1 MAENKVKTVNEPKDE
16 EEQIQ
21 DIVLEVKDLHKAYG
35 PKQVLKGVNLE
46 VKKGEVFGFIGKNG
60 IGKSTTIGSIIG
72 LKNFDSGEIYI
83 NGHDVK
89 KEARYCKSLFGYV
102 PSEPTAYEMMTG
114 REYLEFVGSS
124 YNMIQ
129 ESFDSNYKF
138 LVNKLGMDEYDMNKK
153 ISEYSHG
160 MKQKVCIMASLIHNP
175 MLWVMDEPTVGLDI
189 IVYEVLT
196 KMIVEFARNGRT
208 VFITSHNLDLV
219 AKVCDRVAIIN
230 DGVVMNLIDFRKEP
244 LKRREITKIFFK
256 TYGEEIPE

>member
-1 MAENKVKTVNEPKDE
+1 MANDNSKVLKKEEVVE
-16 EEQIQ
+16 EEVQ
-21 DIVLEVKDLHKAYG
+21 DVVLEVKDLYKAYG
-35 PKQVLKGVNLE
+35 PKEVLKGVNLE
-46 VKKGEVFGFIGKNG
+46 VKRGEVFGFIGKNG

-72 LKNFDSGEIYI
+72 LKNFDKGEIYI

-89 KEARYCKSLFGYV
+89 KESRLSKSLFGYV

-114 REYLEFVGSS
+114 REYLEFVASA

-138 LVNKLGMDEYDMNKK
+138 LVQKLGMNEYDMNKK
-153 ISEYSHG
+153 MSEYSHG

-175 MLWVMDEPTVGLDI
+175 ILWVMDEPTVGLDI

-219 AKVCDRVAIIN
+219 SKVCDRVAIIN
-230 DGVVMNLIDFRKEP
+230 DGVVMKLIDFRKEP
-244 LKRREITKIFFK
+244 LKRREITRIFFE
-256 TYGEEIPE
+256 TYGEEIPM